1 MTDSERPQVSGSMRV
16 DSDSVV
22 VEIPTQSVPMVFPVT
37 TASIDGVVHS
47 VMIAEYGPLSGV
59 SPDGHILRTAV
70 LERWPDARVFE
81 RRSTGERGA
90 RLREFLRRIGAER
103 LPDRHRPRR
112 GVRALRPLTGRE
124 RGLPIRLQRNSSCH
138 GDCAVTVDIETG
150 RSHE

>member
-1 MTDSERPQVSGSMRV
+1 MRV
-16 DSDSVV
+16 DSDSIV

-47 VMIAEYGPLSGV
+47 VVIAEYGPLGGV

-90 RLREFLRRIGAER
+90 
-103 LPDRHRPRR
+103 DPR
-112 GVRALRPLTGRE
+112 GYESFYVEL
-124 RGLPIRLQRNSSCH
+124 
-138 GDCAVTVDIETG
+138 
-150 RSHE
+150 